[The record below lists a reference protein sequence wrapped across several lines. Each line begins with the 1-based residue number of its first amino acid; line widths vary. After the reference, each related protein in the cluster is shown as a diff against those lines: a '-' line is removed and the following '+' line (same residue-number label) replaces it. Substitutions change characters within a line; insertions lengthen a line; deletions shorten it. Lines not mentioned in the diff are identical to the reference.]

1 MKEKK
6 ESSSEKRE
14 QKGVV
19 LKRKH
24 IIILALLL
32 LLLVAGGILLGM
44 YLSRSDDTP
53 PGDNFVISDDASPGN
68 NFVIDDSAGDWQG
81 ETPSGGSSDTI
92 KIPGYPEIPIAAG
105 QKNISIALLNPEG
118 NPCYFKFELVLED
131 TEEILYTSDWV
142 PPGQAVSRQTLSR
155 ELAKGSYKAVIRIT
169 TASLDESHSP
179 MNGSNVKTTLNVQ

>member
-1 MKEKK
+1 M
-6 ESSSEKRE
+6 EKRE
-14 QKGVV
+14 QKGIV

-44 YLSRSDDTP
+44 YLSRSDDAP
-53 PGDNFVISDDASPGN
+53 PGN
-68 NFVIDDSAGDWQG
+68 NFVIDGSAGGWQG
-81 ETPSGGSSDTI
+81 ETPPGGSSDTI

-105 QKNISIALLNPEG
+105 QKNISVALLNPEG

-131 TEEILYTSDWV
+131 TDEILYTSDWV
-142 PPGQAVSRQTLSR
+142 PPGQAVSKQTLSR
-155 ELAKGSYKAVIRIT
+155 ALTKGSYKAVIRIT
-169 TASLDESHSP
+169 TASLDEGHSP